1 MTHKHPRAPRAH
13 APLTQTTR
21 TTLAP
26 ASRAPLWQAT
36 TRLAGTTLLALTAA
50 CGSTA
55 APSDARALASPTV
68 QRANAAVA
76 QAADLS
82 DPVNF
87 ADAKRGFIAAPT
99 GQVKDQQGHVVWDFD
114 AFGFVKGPAP
124 DTVNP
129 SLWRQ
134 ALLNNH
140 VGLFKVR
147 EGIWQLRGFDLANIT
162 LIQGKTGWI
171 VVDTGTAQET
181 AAFALAFARQHLG
194 NQPVSAVV
202 FTHSH
207 IDHFGGALG
216 VISAEEAKRR
226 QVPVVAPVGFMEE
239 ATSENVLMGTA
250 MGRRSLYMYGN
261 RLPRNPEGLV
271 DNGLGK
277 AVAHGRVGLLPP
289 TVVVDQ
295 PQQELTL
302 DGVRFIFYNVPG
314 SEAPSEF
321 TFSLPDLKAYGGA
334 ELMGQTLH
342 NLYTLRGAKVRDAL
356 KWSGYLDAALAQSAG
371 AEVVFNQHHWPV
383 WGAERIRTSIERQRD
398 IYRYIHDQTVRLM
411 NAGLTGPE
419 IAETLVLPKVLQD
432 ELTIRGY
439 YGTVRHNVKAV
450 YQHYLGLFDANPA
463 NLDPLPPVDAA
474 RRYVALAGGM
484 DKLVASAQQ
493 AYDAGDYRWAA
504 ELLKHAV
511 YADPGHKPAT
521 ELQARAFEQM
531 GYMAESAPW
540 RNFYLTGALEL
551 RQGAPGKAIARDAL
565 LDMLQYTPIERF
577 LESMAASLNGPK
589 AGDTRLSINL
599 VFSDLGE
606 GYVLRIANGVLHFAK
621 APPATDANATLT
633 LTKAFFLRMVTGG
646 AGPKDLLL
654 SDQTKID
661 GSKLD
666 LARFF
671 SLIEKAPGN
680 FPIVTR

>member
-1 MTHKHPRAPRAH
+1 MYSTPGRALPRQGTQRTSVSTSRGWLASQAAARPPRS
-13 APLTQTTR
+13 T
-21 TTLAP
+21 
-26 ASRAPLWQAT
+26 
-36 TRLAGTTLLALTAA
+36 
-50 CGSTA
+50 STA
-55 APSDARALASPTV
+55 APATAQSPASPTV
-68 QRANAAVA
+68 IKANAAVA

-87 ADAKRGFIAAPT
+87 ADAQRGFIAAPT
-99 GQVKDQQGHVVWDFD
+99 GQVKDEQGRVVWDFD
-114 AFGFVKGPAP
+114 AFSFVKGPAP
-124 DTVNP
+124 ATVNP

-147 EGIWQLRGFDLANIT
+147 DGIWQLRGFDLANIS

-171 VVDTGTAQET
+171 VVDTGTARET
-181 AAFALAFARQHLG
+181 AAFAMAFARQHLG
-194 NQPVSAVV
+194 DQPVSAVV

-216 VISAEEAKRR
+216 VISAEEAKQRK
-226 QVPVVAPVGFMEE
+226 VPVVAPVGFMEE

-261 RLPRNPEGLV
+261 RLPTSAEGVV

-289 TVVVDQ
+289 TVVVEKPD
-295 PQQELTL
+295 EEMLL
-302 DGVRFIFYNVPG
+302 DGVRFVFHNVPG

-321 TFSLPDLKAYGGA
+321 TFSLPDLKAFCGA

-356 KWSGYLDAALAQSAG
+356 KWSGYLDDALTQTAG
-371 AEVVFNQHHWPV
+371 AEVVFTQHNWPV
-383 WGAERIRTSIERQRD
+383 WGADHIRTSIERQRD
-398 IYRYIHDQTVRLM
+398 IYKYIHDQTVRLM
-411 NAGLTGPE
+411 NAGLTAPE
-419 IAETLVLPKVLQD
+419 IAETLQLPKVLQD

-439 YGTVRHNVKAV
+439 YGTVRHNIKGV
-450 YQHYLGLFDANPA
+450 YQYYLGWYDANPA

-474 RRYVALAGGM
+474 KRYVALAGGI

-493 AYDAGDYRWAA
+493 SYDAGDYRWAA

-511 YADPGHKPAT
+511 YAEPDHKAAK
-521 ELQARAFEQM
+521 ELMAKAFEQM
-531 GYMAESAPW
+531 GYMAESGPW
-540 RNFYLTGALEL
+540 RNVYLTGALEL
-551 RQGAPGKAIARDAL
+551 RQGAPAKGLPRDAL
-565 LDMLQYTPIERF
+565 LEMLQYTPIERF
-577 LESMAASLNGPK
+577 LEAMAASLNGPK
-589 AGDTRLSINL
+589 AGDARLGINL

-606 GYVLRIANGVLHFAK
+606 SYVLRIANGVLHIEK
-621 APPATDANATLT
+621 AAPAPDANATLT

-646 AGPKDLLL
+646 AGAKDLLL

>member
-1 MTHKHPRAPRAH
+1 M
-13 APLTQTTR
+13 
-21 TTLAP
+21 
-26 ASRAPLWQAT
+26 
-36 TRLAGTTLLALTAA
+36 TRLLRSTIPTLTAILALTA
-50 CGSTA
+50 CS
-55 APSDARALASPTV
+55 RATPPVDEASKASASV
-68 QRANAAVA
+68 QQTNAAVA
-76 QAADLS
+76 KAADLS
-82 DPVNF
+82 DPPSF
-87 ADAKRGFIAAPT
+87 ADAQRGFIAAPT
-99 GQVKDQQGHVVWDFD
+99 GQVKDADGKVVWDFS
-114 AFGFVKGPAP
+114 AFAFIKGPAP
-124 DTVNP
+124 ATVNP

-147 EGIWQLRGFDLANIT
+147 DGIWQLRGFDLANIT

-171 VVDTGTAQET
+171 VVDTATARET
-181 AAFALAFARQHLG
+181 SAAALAFARQHLG

-207 IDHFGGALG
+207 VDHFGGALG
-216 VISAEEAKRR
+216 VISAEEARQR
-226 QVPVVAPVGFMEE
+226 QVPVVAPAGFMEE

-250 MGRRSLYMYGN
+250 MGRRSIYMYGN
-261 RLPRNPEGLV
+261 RLPRNAEGLV

-277 AVAHGRVGLLPP
+277 AVAYGRVGLLPP
-289 TVVVDQ
+289 TVVVDK
-295 PQQELTL
+295 PEQEMML
-302 DGVRFIFYNVPG
+302 DGVRFVFHNVPG

-321 TFSLPDLKAYGGA
+321 TFSLPDLKAFCGA

-356 KWSGYLDAALAQSAG
+356 KWAGYLDAALDQSAG

-383 WGAERIRTSIERQRD
+383 WGADHIRTSIERQRD

-419 IAETLVLPKVLQD
+419 IAETLELPKALQD
-432 ELTIRGY
+432 ELTVRGY
-439 YGTVRHNVKAV
+439 YGTVRHNIKAV
-450 YQHYLGLFDANPA
+450 YQHYLGWYDANPA

-474 RRYVALAGGM
+474 KRYVALAGGV
-484 DKLVASAQQ
+484 DKLVASAQR

-511 YADPGHKPAT
+511 YAEPSNQPAKA
-521 ELQARAFEQM
+521 LMAQSFEQM
-531 GYMAESAPW
+531 GYMAESSAW
-540 RNFYLTGALEL
+540 RNAYLTGALEL
-551 RQGAPGKAIARDAL
+551 RQGPPDKGIARDAL
-565 LDMLQYTPIERF
+565 LDMLQHTPIERF
-577 LESMAASLNGPK
+577 LEAMSASLNGPK
-589 AGDTRLSINL
+589 AGDTPLSVNL

-606 GYVLRIANGVLHFAK
+606 SYVLRIDNGVLHFKK
-621 APPATDANATLT
+621 ALPATDANATLT

-646 AGPKDLLL
+646 AGAKDLLL

-666 LARFF
+666 LGRFF
-671 SLIEKAPGN
+671 ALIEKAPGT